1 MFGKTWDDGSRLGD
15 AGLDGASLTS
25 VSAPRTKSHASF
37 TRLVPICMRK
47 YPTSAQVASI
57 HRASPPPVVASAD
70 PTRKGTVAAVSV
82 LGRAAETHP
91 ATPPL
96 TLDDLDALGLLRGCV
111 ASPFPALAAARANL
125 RSMTCLLPLDCVPT
139 VGEQRTSLLSAD
151 QLTWARP
158 TLFQIRC

>member
-96 TLDDLDALGLLRGCV
+96 TLDADLDALGLLRGCV
-111 ASPFPALAAARANL
+111 ASPFPALAAARADL
-125 RSMTCLLPLDCVPT
+125 RSMTCLLLSIVCPPLA
-139 VGEQRTSLLSAD
+139 SSAPHCY
-151 QLTWARP
+151 Q
-158 TLFQIRC
+158 QIS

>member
-1 MFGKTWDDGSRLGD
+1 
-15 AGLDGASLTS
+15 
-25 VSAPRTKSHASF
+25 
-37 TRLVPICMRK
+37 MRK
-47 YPTSAQVASI
+47 YPTSAHVASI

-111 ASPFPALAAARANL
+111 ASPFPALAAARADL

-139 VGEQRTSLLSAD
+139 VGEQRTSL
-151 QLTWARP
+151 Q
-158 TLFQIRC
+158 

>member
-1 MFGKTWDDGSRLGD
+1 MFGKTRDDGSRLGE

-57 HRASPPPVVASAD
+57 HRASPPPEVASAD

-96 TLDDLDALGLLRGCV
+96 TLDAALDALGLLRGCV
-111 ASPFPALAAARANL
+111 ASPFPALAAARADL
-125 RSMTCLLPLDCVPT
+125 RSMTCLRRLCAHL
-139 VGEQRTSLLSAD
+139 GASSA
-151 QLTWARP
+151 LISIFCGRVVHH
-158 TLFQIRC
+158 FSQIRC